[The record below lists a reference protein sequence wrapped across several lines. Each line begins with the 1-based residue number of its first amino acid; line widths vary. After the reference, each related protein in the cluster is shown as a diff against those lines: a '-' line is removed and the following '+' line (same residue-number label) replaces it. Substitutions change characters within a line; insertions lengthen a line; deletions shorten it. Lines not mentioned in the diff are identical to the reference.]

1 MTVIKAHFV
10 YPEAA
15 LLDRVIPKIKLYEQ
29 TTVSGKLKEA
39 IVSQLEKLVWRYSL
53 SEKTLKLDASQG
65 LKEIQVFDLYLKS
78 ATLDDAILTHL
89 DKSIPFPIVFRL
101 YHGDKMQI
109 RLSYKRQNEGDASK
123 WVVEKHFATDWFSQ
137 QSPAKPLPVV
147 LSIYAL
153 YEAFVREFLA
163 ERNQPEQQDLKSDIE
178 RVAKVES
185 LEHKIT
191 QLKRQIANER
201 QSKKQ
206 LELNAQ
212 LRVLSKE
219 LTVLTSHP

>member
-1 MTVIKAHFV
+1 MTAIKAHFV

-15 LLDRVIPKIKLYEQ
+15 LLDRVIPKIKLYEH

-65 LKEIQVFDLYLKS
+65 LKEIQVFDLHLKS

-137 QSPAKPLPVV
+137 QSQAKPLPVV

>member
-1 MTVIKAHFV
+1 
-10 YPEAA
+10 
-15 LLDRVIPKIKLYEQ
+15 
-29 TTVSGKLKEA
+29 
-39 IVSQLEKLVWRYSL
+39 VWRYSL

-89 DKSIPFPIVFRL
+89 DKSIPFPILFRL

-109 RLSYKRQNEGDASK
+109 RLSYKRQHEGDASK

-178 RVAKVES
+178 RVAKIES
-185 LEHKIT
+185 LEHKIA

>member
-101 YHGDKMQI
+101 YQGDKMQI

-185 LEHKIT
+185 LEHKII